1 MTGQSQEPQPEGKGG
16 YQRLKEAQTLGE
28 ILNTAMSFENS
39 AREFYRALAT
49 KVNKPLRSLVE
60 ELAAEEERHYRLFD
74 ELSWHPHVRDHI
86 SDLIKTPAN
95 DHRFSDY
102 IFLPELG
109 DFPDDQAILQYALGR
124 EHAAMEQYTALAA
137 ETPPGP
143 AQDLFRFL
151 AQEELNHKA
160 ELEKRYYE
168 LVYSGSG

>member
-1 MTGQSQEPQPEGKGG
+1 MTEQSQEPQPEGKSG
-16 YQRLKEAQTLGE
+16 YQRLKDAQTLGE

-39 AREFYRALAT
+39 AREFYRALVT
-49 KVNKPLRSLVE
+49 KVSKPLRSLVE
-60 ELAAEEERHYRLFD
+60 ELAAEEARHYKLFD

-86 SDLIKTPAN
+86 SDLIKTPEN

-109 DFPDDQAILQYALGR
+109 DQPDEQDVLQYALGR

-143 AQDLFRFL
+143 ARDLFQFL
-151 AQEELNHKA
+151 AQEELKHKA